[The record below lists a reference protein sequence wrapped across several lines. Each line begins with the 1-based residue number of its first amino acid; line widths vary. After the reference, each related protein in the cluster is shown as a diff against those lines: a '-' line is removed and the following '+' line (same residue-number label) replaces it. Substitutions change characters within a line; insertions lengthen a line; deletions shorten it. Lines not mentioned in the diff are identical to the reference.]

1 MSLGGNV
8 YFNKVDDINKY
19 GRIEYVDKSLQSLDD
34 GWVQSY
40 TNWGDLL
47 RQKQLGANLVRVYD
61 TRNKYTNVNNWMDII
76 LILGTI
82 MTT

>member
-82 MTT
+82 ITT